1 MALKDRL
8 KNVNISTTP
17 KIVEETSFTEFIA
30 DALSQKVAAIP
41 VWYDYDYSKQFELIL
56 NFLDNKLNSEFEV
69 LSLSES
75 EKKAIAEAFLKNNKG
90 FGILDR
96 ILANDKVLSVTVN
109 PLGSVYIETLNGYEK
124 TDIVLTNKQFSDI
137 SKRFS
142 QSSAVVKTRQDNL
155 LVTIIKP
162 PVADNVLIIKKIN
175 DVLDDLSDLTECG
188 ILTSELE
195 AFIRYLINSKKNI
208 ILSGK
213 DSDCIN
219 YFIQVLLN
227 SISPLNRVSVI
238 EDNYLYNTNLD
249 NISVFSADTLNN
261 CEYESLLKTI
271 FSISPDYIIA
281 QIEDYNKFLSYYM
294 HTDNLNNGLI
304 TQLRA
309 LSISDASNKLVNM
322 ATVAMKS
329 TEKLAKLKLSQS
341 YDYII
346 YVDRQHDNSYI
357 LSSIMEVTSS
367 KTSSLVLNEVVKFV
381 EGMYVL
387 DLPEDIQNINLLNNL
402 ENDCSSFRSRLK

>member
-8 KNVNISTTP
+8 KNVNISATP

-56 NFLDNKLNSEFEV
+56 NFLDNKLNSEFED
-69 LSLSES
+69 LSL
-75 EKKAIAEAFLKNNKG
+75 AIAEAFLKNNKG

-322 ATVAMKS
+322 ATIAMKS

>member
-8 KNVNISTTP
+8 KNVNISATP

-56 NFLDNKLNSEFEV
+56 NFLDNKLNSEFED

-162 PVADNVLIIKKIN
+162 PVADNVLIIK
-175 DVLDDLSDLTECG
+175 
-188 ILTSELE
+188 
-195 AFIRYLINSKKNI
+195 
-208 ILSGK
+208 
-213 DSDCIN
+213 
-219 YFIQVLLN
+219 
-227 SISPLNRVSVI
+227 
-238 EDNYLYNTNLD
+238 
-249 NISVFSADTLNN
+249 
-261 CEYESLLKTI
+261 
-271 FSISPDYIIA
+271 
-281 QIEDYNKFLSYYM
+281 
-294 HTDNLNNGLI
+294 
-304 TQLRA
+304 
-309 LSISDASNKLVNM
+309 
-322 ATVAMKS
+322 
-329 TEKLAKLKLSQS
+329 
-341 YDYII
+341 
-346 YVDRQHDNSYI
+346 
-357 LSSIMEVTSS
+357 
-367 KTSSLVLNEVVKFV
+367 
-381 EGMYVL
+381 
-387 DLPEDIQNINLLNNL
+387 
-402 ENDCSSFRSRLK
+402 

>member
-56 NFLDNKLNSEFEV
+56 NFLDNKLNSEFED
-69 LSLSES
+69 LSLSEL

-195 AFIRYLINSKKNI
+195 AFIRYLINSKKKHYS
-208 ILSGK
+208 LRQRFRLYKLFYTS
-213 DSDCIN
+213 
-219 YFIQVLLN
+219 FI
-227 SISPLNRVSVI
+227 
-238 EDNYLYNTNLD
+238 
-249 NISVFSADTLNN
+249 
-261 CEYESLLKTI
+261 
-271 FSISPDYIIA
+271 
-281 QIEDYNKFLSYYM
+281 KFNF
-294 HTDNLNNGLI
+294 T
-304 TQLRA
+304 
-309 LSISDASNKLVNM
+309 
-322 ATVAMKS
+322 
-329 TEKLAKLKLSQS
+329 AK
-341 YDYII
+341 
-346 YVDRQHDNSYI
+346 
-357 LSSIMEVTSS
+357 
-367 KTSSLVLNEVVKFV
+367 
-381 EGMYVL
+381 
-387 DLPEDIQNINLLNNL
+387 
-402 ENDCSSFRSRLK
+402 SSFCN